1 MKFFM
6 KTKGV
11 ISVFLIIIMLPLL
24 TSAVLLVDGTRYHSA
39 KMMAQEAGDLAAY
52 STIANYNVD
61 LKDEFGLFA
70 IDDENMSETFK
81 KYFTETLG
89 YSESE
94 AQTYSD
100 KIQNLISSSVFGGGK
115 YANSSFFNMY
125 NFEIN
130 EPVVTPLYPLSE
142 PGVLQNQI
150 VEYSKYRGVETI
162 LERFEILNKFD
173 KVSEETKAAQ
183 ETMAAIE
190 NLSSIEESYVT
201 TVSSGIKDLKIKMEG
216 KEGDRLYGFNP
227 KLSEV
232 CNLTDLFCDC
242 VAEELAAL
250 AVKSPEL
257 YTKKQNRIDA
267 YNNLINVL
275 DKLINDGEYIY
286 NEATTLSSDAQLAKD
301 KLIVFKKNHP
311 NETEACNTA
320 DEDIKI
326 LDALLETKESKFSL
340 WYLKKN
346 VSKQQMT
353 TLKSSVVNKIKPL
366 LNALQSTYT
375 NYQAEKNSC
384 EDENAVRYHFVEKTG
399 NEWVVT
405 SQDHTSDGS
414 KLNDYLADAE
424 RVVEKYI
431 GFIDKSNGRIGTV
444 NVNSYKV
451 GFKNK
456 FEEVANEMP
465 KSDKTMSS
473 EDAAKKANSSK
484 KDSDEDKPDYKTI
497 SQSDATILPSRC
509 AGEQTEISIPDV
521 NEDSASSTLSSA
533 NSNTNSI
540 MNKFL
545 ETGRNDALVYC
556 YLLDNFK
563 TRVTAKGINSET
575 EHSGI
580 RDCNLAEW
588 RYADA
593 NGEVDMRYRAK
604 KDLNTFFYT
613 NEVEYVFAGCK
624 SEFANASIVYSWIYG
639 TRFVNNFA
647 AVYSAYSS
655 GDSWMRLEIDGL
667 AAAASA
673 ATMGAV
679 PFSVFKWVFITAWA
693 AGETSL
699 DLALLINDGYKIPLI
714 KTRDNI
720 FIQSV
725 TDIGNAFD
733 FESRLNYMRNPNST
747 SKVTDK
753 INVSYEDYLIILLAF
768 VDRETRLLRIG
779 DLIQLNMRQRCD
791 SDFVMSSAFT
801 YIKADT
807 TVRIKYMFQ
816 PVKQFS
822 NSYNGTGLKFTNT
835 IYQGY

>member
-1 MKFFM
+1 MEFFR

-24 TSAVLLVDGTRYHSA
+24 TSAVILVDGTRYHSA
-39 KMMAQEAGDLAAY
+39 KTMVQEAGDLAAY
-52 STIANYNVD
+52 STIANYNID

-70 IDDENMSETFK
+70 IDDENMAASFK

-94 AQTYSD
+94 VQSYSD
-100 KIQNLISSSVFGGGK
+100 KIQSLISSSVFGGGNYK
-115 YANSSFFNMY
+115 DASFFNMY
-125 NFEIN
+125 NFVADD
-130 EPVVTPLYPLSE
+130 PKVTPLYPLSD

-173 KVSEETKAAQ
+173 KVNEETKAAQ

-201 TVSSGIKDLKIKMEG
+201 TVSSEVKDLKQKIEG
-216 KEGDRLYGFNP
+216 KPDNSMYGFNP
-227 KLSEV
+227 KLSEIL
-232 CNLTDLFCDC
+232 NLTDKFYDC
-242 VAEELAAL
+242 VAEELAAF
-250 AVKSPEL
+250 AVKDSSL
-257 YTKKQNRIDA
+257 YTKKQNRINA
-267 YNNLINVL
+267 YNNLIDML
-275 DKLINDGEYIY
+275 DQLVNDGEYIY
-286 NEATTLSSDAQLAKD
+286 NQATYISSDTQLAID
-301 KLIVFKKNHP
+301 KLTTFKNNHS
-311 NETEACNTA
+311 NETDACKTA
-320 DEDIKI
+320 DQDIAI
-326 LDALLETKESKFSL
+326 LQELLKQSDSKYSL
-340 WYLKKN
+340 WNLKQK
-346 VSKQQMT
+346 VSKQKMEA
-353 TLKSSVVNKIKPL
+353 LKTSVVNKIKPL
-366 LNALQSTYT
+366 LTALQITYT
-375 NYQAEKNSC
+375 NYQTERNNAEDK
-384 EDENAVRYHFVEKTG
+384 DTVRYHFKMKDG
-399 NEWVVT
+399 SEWYGT
-405 SQDHTSDGS
+405 AEDHTNDGS
-414 KLNDYLADAE
+414 KLIDFVSNAGT
-424 RVVEKYI
+424 VVEGYV
-431 GFIDKSNGRIGTV
+431 GYIDKSNGRIGTI
-444 NVNSYKV
+444 NINSYKTS
-451 GFKNK
+451 FKNK
-456 FEEVANEMP
+456 FEDAANEMP

-473 EDAAKKANSSK
+473 EDAANKANSAKS
-484 KDSDEDKPDYKTI
+484 DSEEAKQEYKTI
-497 SQSDATILPSRC
+497 SGGDAALLPSKC
-509 AGEQTEISIPDV
+509 SSEQSEIDIPNV
-521 NEDSASSTLSSA
+521 NKDSASSTLSGA

-540 MNKFL
+540 MSKFL

-563 TRVTAKGINSET
+563 TRVTAKGINSGT

-580 RDCNLAEW
+580 NDRNLAEW

-593 NGEVDMRYRAK
+593 NGELDMRYRAK

-613 NEVEYVFAGCK
+613 NEVEYVFGGCK
-624 SEFANASIVYSWIYG
+624 SEFANATIVYSWIYG

-655 GDSWMRLEIDGL
+655 GDSWIKEEIDGL

-693 AGETSL
+693 AGDTSL
-699 DLALLINDGYKIPLI
+699 DLALLIDDGYKIPLI
-714 KTRDNI
+714 KTKDNI

-725 TDIGNAFD
+725 TDIGNAFS

-747 SKVTDK
+747 SHVTDK

-768 VDRETRLLRIG
+768 VDRNTRLLRIG

-791 SDFVMSSAFT
+791 SSFVMSSAYT
-801 YIKADT
+801 YLKADT
-807 TVRIKYMFQ
+807 TVRMKYMFQ

-822 NSYNGTGLKFTNT
+822 NSYQGTGLKFTNT